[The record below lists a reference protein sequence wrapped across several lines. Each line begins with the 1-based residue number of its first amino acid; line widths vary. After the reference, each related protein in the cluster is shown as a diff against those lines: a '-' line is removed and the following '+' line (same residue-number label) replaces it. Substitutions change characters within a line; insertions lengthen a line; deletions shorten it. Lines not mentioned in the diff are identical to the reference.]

1 MNLPVILRGRAR
13 REFDEAVDWY
23 EGRQAG
29 LGDKFTAAVQ
39 GVLDDISANPRRHPR
54 ALGEVRQGLVRGF
67 PYCVY
72 FREERGR
79 IIVIAIFHAS
89 RDPSDW
95 QSRA

>member
-29 LGDKFTAAVQ
+29 LGDKFTTAVQ
-39 GVLDDISANPRRHPR
+39 RVLDDISANPRHHPR
-54 ALGEVRQGLVRGF
+54 ALGEVRQGLVHGF

-72 FREERGR
+72 FREENGQ
-79 IIVIAIFHAS
+79 ILVIAIFHAS